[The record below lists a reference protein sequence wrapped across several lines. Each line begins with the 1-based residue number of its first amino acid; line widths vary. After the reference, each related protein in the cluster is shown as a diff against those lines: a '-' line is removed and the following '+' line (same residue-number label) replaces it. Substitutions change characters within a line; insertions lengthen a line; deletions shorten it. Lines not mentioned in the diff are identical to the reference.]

1 MHHVEIET
9 VWRFHK
15 EGSPQT
21 AVVMLGVLNE
31 IRKTGKLTSAAKH
44 AQLSYRHVWNLVE
57 QWSEFFGVPL
67 VETHRGKG
75 TVLTAFGEKLVW
87 AGERMQARLGPQLEN
102 LAQELVTEIKPFLH
116 QRPSVIRVHASHGFA
131 VSKLR
136 ELLDREPGIGV
147 DLRYVSNQ
155 NSLVSLAQG
164 ACDLSGV
171 HLPRGEL
178 RAQGIR
184 ACKEWL
190 DPREDRVISFVTR
203 EMGLMVKRGNP
214 LRIASIKDVV
224 DRKARFVNRDHD
236 SGTRLLFDQLLALHR
251 IDEAKIN
258 GAQQMEFTHAAV
270 AAYVASGMADVSFGV
285 EAAARQFGLDFIRLL
300 TEDYFFVCR
309 RAFLETEPM
318 RRIIDIMKG
327 REFQEGGC
335 EPARLRRDQHRHGQH
350 REGVSGERGHR
361 TRPEVCRAAVVEHG
375 PRFDTGASA
384 VIWSQPHFT
393 AVEVFD
399 RWQPDR
405 I

>member
-1 MHHVEIET
+1 M
-9 VWRFHK
+9 
-15 EGSPQT
+15 
-21 AVVMLGVLNE
+21 
-31 IRKTGKLTSAAKH
+31 
-44 AQLSYRHVWNLVE
+44 
-57 QWSEFFGVPL
+57 
-67 VETHRGKG
+67 
-75 TVLTAFGEKLVW
+75 LTAFGEKLVW

-102 LAQELVTEIKPFLH
+102 LAQELATEIKPFLH

-214 LRIASIKDVV
+214 LKIGSLRDVV
-224 DRKARFVNRDHD
+224 ERKARFVNRDHD

-251 IDEAKIN
+251 SNEAKIN
-258 GAQQMEFTHAAV
+258 GAQRGVHPRRRRRLCRQRHGGCQLRRRGRRPAVRARFHQVADRGLFLRLQARVSGNRADAAHHRHHEGPRV
-270 AAYVASGMADVSFGV
+270 SG
-285 EAAARQFGLDFIRLL
+285 
-300 TEDYFFVCR
+300 
-309 RAFLETEPM
+309 
-318 RRIIDIMKG
+318 
-327 REFQEGGC
+327 GGC
-335 EPARLRRDQHRHGQH
+335 EPARLRRDQHRNGQY
-350 REGVSGERGHR
+350 RKGVSGERGVERHLM
-361 TRPEVCRAAVVEHG
+361 VCRGAVHIVSVST
-375 PRFDTGASA
+375 PLFRSDMIASA
-384 VIWSQPHFT
+384 
-393 AVEVFD
+393 FD
-399 RWQPDR
+399 VR
-405 I
+405 

>member
-1 MHHVEIET
+1 MHHIEIET

-21 AVVMLGVLNE
+21 AVVMLGILNE
-31 IRKTGKLTSAAKH
+31 IRKTGKLTSAAAH
-44 AQLSYRHVWNLVE
+44 AHLSYRHVWNLVE

-75 TVLTAFGEKLVW
+75 TTLTAFGEKLVW

-102 LAQELVTEIKPFLH
+102 LAQELATEIKPFLH

-155 NSLVSLAQG
+155 HSLVSLAQG

-178 RAQGIR
+178 RAQSIR

-214 LRIASIKDVV
+214 LKITSLKALV

-270 AAYVASGMADVSFGV
+270 AAYVASGMADASFGV
-285 EAAARQFGLDFIRLL
+285 EAAARQFGLDFVRLL
-300 TEDYFFVCR
+300 TEDYFFVCK
-309 RAFLETEPM
+309 RAFLDTEPM
-318 RRIIDIMKG
+318 RRVLDIMKG
-327 REFQEGGC
+327 REFH
-335 EPARLRRDQHRHGQH
+335 D
-350 REGVSGERGHR
+350 
-361 TRPEVCRAAVVEHG
+361 EVASLPGYVAT
-375 PRFDTGASA
+375 DTGNVSTVKEFLERVDGAA
-384 VIWSQPHFT
+384 
-393 AVEVFD
+393 A
-399 RWQPDR
+399 
-405 I
+405 

>member
-1 MHHVEIET
+1 MLHIDIET
-9 VWRFHK
+9 IWRFRK

-21 AVVMLGVLNE
+21 IVVMLGILNE
-31 IRKTGKLTSAAKH
+31 IRKTGKLTSAARH

-102 LAQELVTEIKPFLH
+102 LAQELATEIKPFLH

-155 NSLVSLAQG
+155 HSLVSLAQG

-178 RAQGIR
+178 RAQNIQ
-184 ACKEWL
+184 ACRDWL

-214 LRIASIKDVV
+214 LKITSLKGLVE
-224 DRKARFVNRDHD
+224 RKARFVDRDSE
-236 SGTRLLFDQLLALHR
+236 SGTRLLFDQLLEQHG
-251 IDEAKIN
+251 IDEGKIN
-258 GAQQMEFTHAAV
+258 GAQQIEFTHAAV
-270 AAYVASGMADVSFGV
+270 AAYVASGMADAAFGV
-285 EAAARQFGLDFIRLL
+285 EAAARPFGLGFIR
-300 TEDYFFVCR
+300 
-309 RAFLETEPM
+309 
-318 RRIIDIMKG
+318 IMS
-327 REFQEGGC
+327 E
-335 EPARLRRDQHRHGQH
+335 
-350 REGVSGERGHR
+350 
-361 TRPEVCRAAVVEHG
+361 
-375 PRFDTGASA
+375 
-384 VIWSQPHFT
+384 
-393 AVEVFD
+393 
-399 RWQPDR
+399 
-405 I
+405 

>member
-1 MHHVEIET
+1 MEKPVLNIEIET
-9 VWRFHK
+9 IWRFHK
-15 EGSPQT
+15 EGSPHT
-21 AVVMLGVLNE
+21 AVVMLGILNE
-31 IRKTGKLTSAAKH
+31 IRKTGKLTSAANH
-44 AQLSYRHVWNLVE
+44 AHLSYRHVWNLVE
-57 QWSEFFGVPL
+57 QWSVFFGVPL

-75 TVLTAFGEKLVW
+75 TTLTAFGEKLVW
-87 AGERMQARLGPQLEN
+87 AGQRMQARLGPQLEN
-102 LAQELVTEIKPFLH
+102 LAQELATEIKPFLH

-178 RAQGIR
+178 RAQSVQ

-214 LRIASIKDVV
+214 LKISSLKDIV

-236 SGTRLLFDQLLALHR
+236 SGTRQLFDQLLALHR
-251 IDEAKIN
+251 IDEAKIS

-270 AAYVASGMADVSFGV
+270 AAYVASGMADVTFGV
-285 EAAARQFGLDFIRLL
+285 EAAPRQVGLDFIPFLS
-300 TEDYFFVCR
+300 EDYFFVCTCAVLGTQAIR
-309 RAFLETEPM
+309 RALE
-318 RRIIDIMKG
+318 I
-327 REFQEGGC
+327 
-335 EPARLRRDQHRHGQH
+335 
-350 REGVSGERGHR
+350 
-361 TRPEVCRAAVVEHG
+361 
-375 PRFDTGASA
+375 
-384 VIWSQPHFT
+384 
-393 AVEVFD
+393 
-399 RWQPDR
+399 
-405 I
+405 